1 MTIAEIPIPQ
11 FGAPDDIPQIPSAVY
26 RARLARVG
34 ERMRAAGRWLRA
46 HGESVYGTEA
56 CALPLDLDTLRAEGF
71 RDEDIVDAVEI
82 IGFFNYYARM
92 ANALGV
98 EPEAQWTEG

>member
-1 MTIAEIPIPQ
+1 MKEDYRSAPID
-11 FGAPDDIPQIPSAVY
+11 GATRALLDFAVMVT
-26 RARLARVG
+26 RDATKVTPR
-34 ERMRAAGRWLRA
+34 
-46 HGESVYGTEA
+46 
-56 CALPLDLDTLRAEGF
+56 DLDALRAEGF

-98 EPEAQWTEG
+98 EPESDWAEG